1 MLQSWINNAVSYCT
15 RHFRL
20 VIAAG
25 LLLAAASAIYAA
37 RHFAI
42 DTDINDL
49 LSSKL
54 PWRQQEIAFHEAF
67 PQTIDLVLVD
77 VGAATPEAATAAA
90 RDLQGALAG
99 KPELFRSV
107 GGVLESPFFHRNG
120 LLFLATDQIR
130 HLTGQLIS
138 AKPIIG
144 GLASDPSLRGMVQV
158 LSGLL
163 GYAKQGFLS
172 LDGMAPTLN
181 LAADTLEGVAK
192 GGPVQFSWKTLVQ
205 GQARPL
211 DLHHFV
217 EVWPVLDHDALEPGG
232 RATAAIRDIANQRG
246 LKAKYGADVTLTGP
260 VIISDNE
267 FAGVHEGIALNSAV
281 TGAIVLIILWLALR
295 SLRLVAAVA
304 VNIGVGLLITAAGGL
319 LMVGALNPISLAFA
333 VLFVGLG
340 ADFAIQYT
348 VRYRAERHDLNDLA
362 RALYAAAEWVGIPL
376 TLAAGAAAAGFLS
389 FTPTAYSG
397 LAQLGMIAGFGM
409 VIAYLSSLTLLPA
422 LIRAVDPPPE
432 PKPLNLPALAP
443 ADAFLKRHRVAVIV
457 TTVLVVAAGLPA
469 LPRLQFNFN
478 PLALENQKSPA
489 LTALFRLGKSVPLST
504 ARVLVPQADADAV
517 AKKLAALPEVATTW
531 TLDSFVP
538 KDQDQKLPVIE
549 AAEKALGPVL
559 RASPRPAPSD
569 EENVAALKQGAQALQ
584 DAAGQNSGA
593 GADAAR
599 RLADA
604 LGKLAQADAAQ
615 RARVTDAF
623 VRPLQLDLA
632 AVAESLTAA
641 AGDARVA
648 AARPGARLGHAR
660 RPRAH
665 RNLAQGRRQ
674 RQRQHQPV
682 RPRRAGAAAG
692 RDRRSHRQ
700 HRVGLDHRRSLRR
713 SRGAGVVVDRYPA
726 MDRVAAIHRRPRDA
740 DPAPGRRHRHARNLR
755 ADWIPAQ
762 LRQHHC
768 VAGPARHRR
777 RVQDLLR
784 DGMAAWREQIPA
796 IGADARGVLQHAPH
810 RHRLRQSV
818 AVEPAGHIEHGQ
830 ALGAVAPLHPDLGG
844 LVPAGA
850 HGRAAPTGRRRRS
863 RPGRC
868 RRRSK
873 AFVKSLGANPER
885 NSSCPDLSLTCSGHP
900 RLCFDSAVK
909 TLMPAT

>member
-25 LLLAAASAIYAA
+25 VLLAAASAIYTA

-42 DTDINDL
+42 DTDINNL

-67 PQTIDLVLVD
+67 PQAVDLILVD

-90 RDLQGALAG
+90 QDLQGALGG
-99 KPELFRSV
+99 KPELFRSI
-107 GGVLESPFFHRNG
+107 GGALDSPFIHRNG
-120 LLFLATDQIR
+120 LLFLTTDQIR
-130 HLTGQLIS
+130 HLTGQLVT

-163 GYAKQGFLS
+163 GYAKQGFVS

-181 LAADTLEGVAK
+181 LAADTLDGVAK

-205 GQARPL
+205 GEARPL

-217 EVWPVLDHDALEPGG
+217 EVWPVLDRDVLEPGG
-232 RATAAIRDIANQRG
+232 RATAAIRNIANQFG

-348 VRYRAERHDLNDLA
+348 VRYRAERHDLNDLV
-362 RALYAAAEWVGIPL
+362 RALYVAAEWVGIPL

-397 LAQLGMIAGFGM
+397 LAQLGIIAGFGM
-409 VIAYLSSLTLLPA
+409 VIAYLTSLTLLPA
-422 LIRAVDPPPE
+422 LIRAFGAPPE
-432 PKPLNLPALAP
+432 PKPLNLPAMAP
-443 ADAFLKRHRVAVIV
+443 VDAFLKRHRVAVIV
-457 TTVLVVAAGLPA
+457 TTVLIVAAGLPA

-478 PLALENQKSPA
+478 PLALENQKSAA
-489 LTALFRLGKSVPLST
+489 LTSLFRLGKSVPLST
-504 ARVLVPQADADAV
+504 AHVIVPQDQVGDV

-531 TLDSFVP
+531 TLESFVP

-549 AAEKALGPVL
+549 AAEKALDPAL

-569 EENVAALKQGAQALQ
+569 EENVTALKQGVAALQ
-584 DAAGQNSGA
+584 DAAGQNNGA

-604 LGKLAQADAAQ
+604 LGKLVEADATQ

-623 VRPLQLDLA
+623 VRPLHLDLA
-632 AVAESLTAA
+632 GVAESLTAGPVTRA
-641 AGDARVA
+641 SLPPELVRDWVTPDSRERIEIWPKGDANDNANISRFARAVQAAQSGASGEAIGSIEWGSTIVEAFAEA
-648 AARPGARLGHAR
+648 AALALLSIAILLWIVLRRFTDVLVTLTPLLVAGIVTLEICALTGFQLNYANIIALPVLLGIGVAFKIYYVTAWRRGESKFLQSVLTRAVFYSTLLTATAFGSLWLSNQPGISSMGKLLALSLVCTLTSAALFQPALMGEPR
-660 RPRAH
+660 RPKGDDGP
-665 RNLAQGRRQ
+665 GRID
-674 RQRQHQPV
+674 
-682 RPRRAGAAAG
+682 AAA
-692 RDRRSHRQ
+692 
-700 HRVGLDHRRSLRR
+700 
-713 SRGAGVVVDRYPA
+713 
-726 MDRVAAIHRRPRDA
+726 
-740 DPAPGRRHRHARNLR
+740 
-755 ADWIPAQ
+755 
-762 LRQHHC
+762 
-768 VAGPARHRR
+768 
-777 RVQDLLR
+777 
-784 DGMAAWREQIPA
+784 
-796 IGADARGVLQHAPH
+796 
-810 RHRLRQSV
+810 
-818 AVEPAGHIEHGQ
+818 
-830 ALGAVAPLHPDLGG
+830 
-844 LVPAGA
+844 
-850 HGRAAPTGRRRRS
+850 
-863 RPGRC
+863 
-868 RRRSK
+868 
-873 AFVKSLGANPER
+873 
-885 NSSCPDLSLTCSGHP
+885 
-900 RLCFDSAVK
+900 
-909 TLMPAT
+909 ATPS